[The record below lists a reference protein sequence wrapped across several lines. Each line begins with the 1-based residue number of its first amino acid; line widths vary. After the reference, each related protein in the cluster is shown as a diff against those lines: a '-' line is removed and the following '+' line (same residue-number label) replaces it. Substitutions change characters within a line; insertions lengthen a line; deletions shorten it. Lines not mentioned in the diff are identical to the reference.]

1 MTDWR
6 KETRSETLADVF
18 TDRAGK
24 MDVKGCRDFFNCRK
38 TAAKRH
44 KTGGHG
50 IGYSEETKNRKAGRV
65 MNKQKFCWPRCLLL
79 GIGLV
84 VIGLVTIAVF
94 VPGVGMGRAIRRGAG
109 MLRALLPDALVGGRQ
124 PCIYTLSL
132 CRGGFA
138 TCSGVKNKKAGCW
151 KAGRESRIA
160 RLFA

>member
-38 TAAKRH
+38 TAGKRH

-50 IGYSEETKNRKAGRV
+50 IGYREETKNRKAGRV

-94 VPGVGMGRAIRRGAG
+94 VPAWVWAVLFGAG
-109 MLRALLPDALVGGRQ
+109 LVCYG
-124 PCIYTLSL
+124 LSCL
-132 CRGGFA
+132 M
-138 TCSGVKNKKAGCW
+138 
-151 KAGRESRIA
+151 
-160 RLFA
+160 RL